1 MKILITCPRTE
12 ISRSIFDNLFSL
24 KSIEVDYTFP
34 KNQNFNSKE
43 MEKIYKNHEILIVGD
58 DEIDKDFLNKTNSL
72 KHIIKWGKGTDNIDK
87 EFCIKNNI
95 TVHNSPGK
103 LAKYVAEHGM
113 SLINSLVCHVNF
125 YV

>member
-12 ISRSIFDNLFSL
+12 ISSSICDNLFSL
-24 KSIEVDYTFP
+24 KSREVDYTFP

-72 KHIIKWGKGTDNIDK
+72 KHIIKWERVQITL
-87 EFCIKNNI
+87 IKNFVLKI
-95 TVHNSPGK
+95 
-103 LAKYVAEHGM
+103 
-113 SLINSLVCHVNF
+113 I
-125 YV
+125 